1 MHLLPMIWVV
11 WCVLLLLF
19 TVVSLIAGRLARD
32 EDDELILHESLDH
45 VRQEQAAIVAR
56 LHRVEPLKRMLM
68 WLLLAVTLIVIGY
81 YALDIYRHLQV

>member
-11 WCVLLLLF
+11 WCALLLLF

>member
-11 WCVLLLLF
+11 WCALLLLF

-68 WLLLAVTLIVIGY
+68 WLLLAVTLVVIGY

>member
-1 MHLLPMIWVV
+1 MIWVV